1 MTRLKLNKYVIACLM
16 ILSGLGVFS
25 QNIEKCYINMPE
37 RLNPVVPQKSRMELL
52 EYRKAGQSDSIQ
64 NRFGNQ
70 VVLQVFDTLNNRIVV
85 KNTESTTFEMKL
97 LKTENGLPVV
107 GLIRTVCSPI
117 CQSTIEFYDT
127 AWNMIPLQFVMPKA
141 IQWIN
146 KEKLAGNP
154 DLDKAWVA
162 NVLENSFISL
172 QFDVANQY
180 IIAINNSAE
189 FLDDKDR
196 KVILPVLNDQP
207 VIYELKGRTWVQK
220 P

>member
-1 MTRLKLNKYVIACLM
+1 MTRLKLNKCAIVCLM
-16 ILSGLGVFS
+16 ILSSVAVFS

-37 RLNPVVPQKSRMELL
+37 RLNPVVPQKSRLELL
-52 EYRKAGQSDSIQ
+52 EYHKAGQSDSIQ

-97 LKTENGLPVV
+97 LKTETGVPVV

-117 CQSTIEFYDT
+117 CQSTVEFYDT
-127 AWNMIPLQFVMPKA
+127 VWNVIPLQFVMPKA

-154 DLDKAWVA
+154 DLDKVWVA
-162 NVLENSFISL
+162 NVLENGFISL
-172 QFDVANQY
+172 QFDAANQY
-180 IIAINNSAE
+180 IIATNNSAE

-196 KVILPVLNDQP
+196 KVILPLLNEQP